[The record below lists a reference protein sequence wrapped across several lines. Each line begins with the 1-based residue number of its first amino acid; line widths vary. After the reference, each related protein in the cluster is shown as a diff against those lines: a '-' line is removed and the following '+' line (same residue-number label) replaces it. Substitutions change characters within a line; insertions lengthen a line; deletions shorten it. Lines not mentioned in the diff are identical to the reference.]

1 MNLFLIRNISIVAL
15 WMFVFLVGIA
25 QGYTYNNYT
34 KEYDWIDCVL
44 YNNGEITVLD
54 QLCDGWKEA
63 LNWYTTHE
71 YHITG
76 TQGTTM
82 YLQK

>member
-1 MNLFLIRNISIVAL
+1 MIGKIIAVTGLLAVL
-15 WMFVFLVGIA
+15 GFVPLDIA
-25 QGYTYNNYT
+25 QGLTDYAQ
-34 KEYDWIDCVL
+34 EPDWIDCVL
-44 YNNGEITVLD
+44 YNNGQVTVLD